1 MTTVR
6 KVVSAILAVL
16 LIGVLVWF
24 IFFRE
29 DDKSTATPTTTPS
42 TVVVETP
49 DSTLAPTPDSTV
61 PPTTAV
67 VQATVPPTQVPTTA
81 TPTATPAGTSA
92 NCVGTNDTSSLVNP
106 SLFSGD
112 TTGTEEADTLQVG
125 VNDCQ
130 IGIIHAFW
138 TEWNGNVSGSPCAL
152 VVLQPGW
159 YPNLTIENGKLDVYD
174 VPLSDYEGWVNV
186 LVAQRAQEQNDHF
199 GCSHDPTQV
208 VVWTSS

>member
-1 MTTVR
+1 MKTVQ
-6 KVVSAILAVL
+6 KVVSAVVAVL

-24 IFFRE
+24 FFLRD
-29 DDKSTATPTTTPS
+29 DDKSTITLTTTPD
-42 TVVVETP
+42 TVLVVEETP
-49 DSTLAPTPDSTV
+49 DTTITVATV

-67 VQATVPPTQVPTTA
+67 VQATVPPTTVPTTA

-159 YPNLTIENGKLDVYD
+159 YPNLTIENGKL
-174 VPLSDYEGWVNV
+174 E
-186 LVAQRAQEQNDHF
+186 F
-199 GCSHDPTQV
+199 
-208 VVWTSS
+208 